1 MINQQKDYDSLYC
14 DTRFAQWSGIEPSVS
29 LRYVCKILQK
39 VSHLYMKI
47 NKHFTYREILI
58 FSFGVKKMAIVVPSL
73 GGSLD
78 LWLLD

>member
-1 MINQQKDYDSLYC
+1 MIHQQKDYDSLYC
-14 DTRFAQWSGIEPSVS
+14 DTRFAQWSGIKPSVS
-29 LRYVCKILQK
+29 LRYCLQNSPK
-39 VSHLYMKI
+39 VSHLYIKI

-58 FSFGVKKMAIVVPSL
+58 FSFGVKKMALVVPSL